1 MQKMKSVRSYPEE
14 KLKGSQIPSVRCVP
28 DYSYSDGSDAVAIL
42 KAARLNLDEWQQNVL
57 TDWLGRYDDETW
69 SASTCGLSIPRQNGK
84 TLVSVARMASG
95 MVMYG
100 EWIVYTSHLQKTSTE
115 TFRELRDLFLNKK
128 LKKYVKE
135 IKEALG
141 REEITLTNGARVTF
155 IARTRNG
162 GRGLHGDC
170 LIFDEAQ
177 ELNSDQ
183 QASFI
188 PAISASSNPQ
198 TIYIGTPP
206 DEKIL
211 GTVFRKLRE
220 NAEDSDSIAWTEY
233 SVKEIGDVHDHKRW
247 AETNPALGR
256 RIKESTIA
264 SELEQMDE
272 YTFARERLGWWYP
285 LPDKS
290 ETIEYVIDKE
300 AWMNCASFD
309 LKPEGKTA
317 YGIKFSPDGSMVCLC
332 GAVIPGKDSARISFI
347 DMKPCSYGL
356 SWLANWL
363 NERYGNAA
371 CVVIDGRNGADTLID
386 KISDVWKIK
395 GSIVK
400 PTSADVVS
408 ADSSLI
414 NDINEKS
421 ITWYKP
427 QQILED
433 SALTATKRSIGG
445 GWGFGGENALAI
457 QACSLALFGAKT
469 SKRNPSRKMRI
480 G

>member
-1 MQKMKSVRSYPEE
+1 M
-14 KLKGSQIPSVRCVP
+14 GSQKPSVRYAP
-28 DYSYSDGSDAVAIL
+28 SYAYSDGLDAIKIL
-42 KAARLNLDEWQQNVL
+42 RAARLNLDEWQQNVME
-57 TDWLGRYDDETW
+57 DWLGRLDDETW

-84 TLVSVARMASG
+84 TLVSVGRIATG

-100 EWIVYTSHLQKTSTE
+100 EWVVYTSHLQKTSTE
-115 TFRELRDLFLNKK
+115 TFRELRDLFLNHK

-141 REEITLTNGARVTF
+141 REEITLTNGARCTF

-177 ELNSDQ
+177 ELNSEQ

-220 NAEDSDSIAWTEY
+220 NAENSDVIAWTEY
-233 SVKEIGDVHDHKRW
+233 SVNEVGNVNDRSRW
-247 AETNPALGR
+247 ASTNPALGK

-285 LPDKS
+285 LPEKNGD
-290 ETIEYVIDKE
+290 IEYVINKE

-317 YGIKFSPDGSMVCLC
+317 YGVKFSADGSTVCLC
-332 GAVIPGKDSARISFI
+332 GAVIPKNEKARISFI
-347 DMKPCSYGL
+347 EMKPCSYGL

-363 NERYGNAA
+363 NERYSKAS
-371 CVVIDGRNGADTLID
+371 CVVIDGRNGVETLID
-386 KISDVWKIK
+386 KISDNWRIK
-395 GSIVK
+395 GSIVTPSSK
-400 PTSADVVS
+400 DVIS

-414 NDINEKS
+414 NDVNENA

-427 QQILED
+427 QEILEE
-433 SALTATKRSIGG
+433 SATTAIKRSIGG
-445 GWGFGGENALAI
+445 GWGFGGDNAIVI
-457 QACSLALFGAKT
+457 QACSLALYGAKT
-469 SKRNPSRKMRI
+469 SKRNPTRKMRI

>member
-1 MQKMKSVRSYPEE
+1 M
-14 KLKGSQIPSVRCVP
+14 GSQTPSVRIVP
-28 DYSYSDGSDAVAIL
+28 ASTYSDGEDAYNIL
-42 KAARLNLDEWQQNVL
+42 KAARLNLDEWQKNVL
-57 TDWLGRYDDETW
+57 VDWLGRSDAETW

-84 TLVSVARMASG
+84 TLVSVGRIATG

-100 EWIVYTSHLQKTSTE
+100 EWVVYTSHLQKTSTE
-115 TFRELRDLFLNKK
+115 TFRELRDLFFNPKM
-128 LKKYVKE
+128 KKYVKE

-141 REEITLTNGARVTF
+141 REEITLTNGARCTF

-206 DEKIL
+206 DEKII
-211 GTVFRKLRE
+211 GTVFRKLRQ
-220 NAEDSDSIAWTEY
+220 NAEESDGIAWTEY
-233 SVKEIGDVHDHKRW
+233 SVKEIGDVSDRKRW
-247 AETNPALGR
+247 AETNPALGK

-272 YTFARERLGWWYP
+272 FTFARERLGWWYP
-285 LPDKS
+285 LPDKDA
-290 ETIEYVIDKE
+290 EIEYVINKE
-300 AWMNCASFD
+300 AWENCASFD
-309 LKPEGKTA
+309 MKPTGKTA
-317 YGIKFSPDGSMVCLC
+317 YGVKFSADGAYVCLC
-332 GAVIPGKDSARISFI
+332 GAVIPKNDKARISFI
-347 DMKPCSYGL
+347 EMKPSSIGL

-363 NERYGNAA
+363 NERYSKAS
-371 CVVIDGRNGADTLID
+371 CVVIDGRNGVDTLID
-386 KISDVWKIK
+386 KICDTWRIK
-395 GSIVK
+395 GSIVT
-400 PTSADVVS
+400 PTSKDVVS

-414 NDINEKS
+414 NDVNENTL
-421 ITWYKP
+421 TWYKP
-427 QQILED
+427 QEILEE
-433 SALTATKRSIGG
+433 SAITATKRSIGG
-445 GWGFGGENALAI
+445 GWGFGGDNALAI

-469 SKRNPSRKMRI
+469 SKRDPTRKMRI

>member
-1 MQKMKSVRSYPEE
+1 M
-14 KLKGSQIPSVRCVP
+14 GSQTPSVRYAP
-28 DYSYSDGSDAVAIL
+28 SYEYTDGEDAYNIL
-42 KAARLNLDEWQQNVL
+42 KAARLILDQWQRSVL
-57 TDWLGRYDDETW
+57 NDWLARNDEDLW
-69 SASTCGLSIPRQNGK
+69 SAATCGLSIPRQNGK
-84 TLVSVARMASG
+84 TLVTVGRIATG

-100 EWIVYTSHLQKTSTE
+100 EWFVYTSHLQKTSTE
-115 TFRELRDLFLNKK
+115 TFRELRDLFLNRK

-141 REEITLTNGARVTF
+141 REEITLNNGARCTF

-206 DEKIL
+206 DEKSL
-211 GTVFRKLRE
+211 GVVFRKLRD
-220 NAEDSDSIAWTEY
+220 NASESNNIAWTEY
-233 SVKEIGDVHDHKRW
+233 SISDVGDVADRTRW
-247 AETNPALGR
+247 ALTNPALGK

-264 SELEQMDE
+264 SELEQMDT

-285 LPDKS
+285 LPDKNY
-290 ETIEYVIDKE
+290 EVEYVINKE
-300 AWMNCASFD
+300 AWLNCASFD

-317 YGIKFSPDGSMVCLC
+317 YGVKFAPDGSQVCLS
-332 GAVIPGKDSARISFI
+332 GAVIPKDGKARISFI
-347 DMKPCSYGL
+347 DMKPSGSGL
-356 SWLANWL
+356 TWLAKWL
-363 NERYGNAA
+363 NERYNKAS
-371 CVVIDGRNGADTLID
+371 CVVIDGRNGVETLID
-386 KISDVWKIK
+386 KISDTWKIK
-395 GSIVK
+395 GSIVTPSSK
-400 PTSADVVS
+400 DVIA

-414 NDINEKS
+414 NDVNENAL
-421 ITWYKP
+421 TWYKP
-427 QQILED
+427 QEILED

-445 GWGFGGENALAI
+445 GWGFGGENAIVI
-457 QACSLALFGAKT
+457 QACSLALYGAKN
-469 SKRNPSRKMRI
+469 SKRDPNRKMRI